1 MSKKRKSSEVLE
13 DALKL
18 HASGVDRFT
27 YICACI
33 QEVELEVHPKQKSQ
47 AMQRFYRF
55 KPKAIQDG
63 MKQTQP
69 WWPKGDP
76 ARVETLRACIDQAVK
91 END

>member
-1 MSKKRKSSEVLE
+1 MSKKRKSSEVLD

-18 HASGVDRFT
+18 HESGVERFT

-33 QEVELEVHPKQKSQ
+33 QDVELDVPPKQKSQ

-55 KPKAIQDG
+55 KPKGIMDA
-63 MKQTQP
+63 MKATQP
-69 WWPKGDP
+69 WWPKGDV
-76 ARVETLRACIDQAVK
+76 ARIETLKKCIEQAKK